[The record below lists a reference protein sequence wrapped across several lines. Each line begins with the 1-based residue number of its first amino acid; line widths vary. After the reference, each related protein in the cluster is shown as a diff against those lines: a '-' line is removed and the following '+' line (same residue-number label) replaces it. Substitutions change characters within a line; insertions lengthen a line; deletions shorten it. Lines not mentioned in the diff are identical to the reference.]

1 MKLHILKVKDSSDIW
16 SDEMYYTI
24 KGLRDQVLNEWYDVW
39 GENKDEPQDYTKEQI
54 ESSDEHLF
62 DYMNSWN
69 FSVETILTLTENDI
83 PKRSNVIEVDVA
95 YYHPD
100 DENGNVDEDRQI
112 YDLEGMLEEYHQKVE
127 KLLLKDFL
135 N

>member
-1 MKLHILKVKDSSDIW
+1 MKLHILKIVDRDDHLSDP
-16 SDEMYYTI
+16 MYFTI
-24 KGLRDQVLNEWYDVW
+24 KDLRDRVLNEWYDIW
-39 GENKDEPQDYTKEQI
+39 SERFTDTTQTKEEI
-54 ESSDEHLF
+54 ETDDEKLF
-62 DYMNSWN
+62 DFMNDKG
-69 FSVETILTLTENDI
+69 FGVEFILTLTEKDI